1 MLRRLQTCFLAE
13 NQEDL
18 ATGGRTGSSE
28 EEHRRCPG
36 DESSRL
42 RRSTASPPRR
52 AGRGYAAGVPRAS
65 APSLAVHAGDPCSK
79 AVRSARRVFV
89 KGVPLRHGYPPRL
102 PITARELPDPP
113 GG

>member
-65 APSLAVHAGDPCSK
+65 AASLAVSSRDPSRKC
-79 AVRSARRVFV
+79 VRTALLGFGKVFTLS
-89 KGVPLRHGYPPRL
+89 PASP
-102 PITARELPDPP
+102 AA
-113 GG
+113 